1 MKKVFFITAVFY
13 VTFSSFGQKDM
24 ELFRIND
31 APIMVSEFRQM
42 YEKNLMI
49 AEDKEANDIESY
61 LELFIN
67 YKLKVKEAYKLK
79 LDTVKS
85 YQKELESYK
94 KELLAPYLYDAE
106 VLNELVKEAYY
117 RTKNEVKASHILV
130 RYPSEGLAVD
140 TLFLRNKIVGYRNR
154 ILQGE
159 GFEKVAREVSE
170 DPSAKINGG
179 NLGYFKAFQMVYPF
193 ETAVYKTKVGE
204 VSEPFKTKFG
214 WHIVKVTD
222 IRNSKGE
229 FEAAHILVRHSS
241 KGESKIHSLY
251 KLLES
256 GKLFEEV
263 AKEHSEDTNTA
274 KIGGKLPRFGT
285 GKMVD
290 EFENNVRNLKDSGD
304 YSKPFKTKYGWHIA
318 KLIKNYPV
326 PSFSEMENELIRKVK
341 QSKRIKVSDQALFR
355 KLMDKYQV
363 KEYPEALTVFQKNK
377 KEELKIKELNS
388 VLLSVN
394 KKKFTQKDFL
404 EFIKLKNKT
413 ITESF
418 RDFKRRALLSSFKE
432 SLFQTNLE
440 YRNTLLEYKEGLLL
454 FDLMQKKIWNKAS
467 KDTLGLK
474 SFYIANKVKYGKELD
489 DIRGQV
495 ISDYQDELEK
505 KWIKELRKNNMVR
518 VRKGALRKLKN
529 TYNQ

>member
-1 MKKVFFITAVFY
+1 MKKLLFITAVFY
-13 VTFSSFGQKDM
+13 VILPSFSQKDS

-31 APIMVSEFRQM
+31 APIMVSEFKQM
-42 YEKNLMI
+42 YEKNLTI
-49 AEDKEANDIESY
+49 AEDTEAKNIDSY

-67 YKLKVKEAYKLK
+67 YKLKVKEAYNLQ

-85 YQKELESYK
+85 YQRELESYK
-94 KELLAPYLYDAE
+94 KELLEPYLYDTE
-106 VLNELVKEAYY
+106 TLNALVKEAYN
-117 RTKNEVKASHILV
+117 RTKNEIKASHILV
-130 RYPSEGLAVD
+130 RFPSEGLAVD

-159 GFEKVAREVSE
+159 DFKKVAKEVSE
-170 DPSAKINGG
+170 DPSVKINGG

-193 ETAVYKTKVGE
+193 ETAAYKTKVGE

-222 IRNSKGE
+222 IRPSKGE
-229 FEAAHILVRHSS
+229 FESAHILVRNSPKS
-241 KGESKIHSLY
+241 EAKIHSLY

-256 GKLFEEV
+256 GKPFEEV
-263 AKEHSEDTNTA
+263 AKEYSEDTNTA

-290 EFENNVRNLKDSGD
+290 EFENNVRNLKEPGS
-304 YSKPFKTKYGWHIA
+304 YSKPFKTAYGWHIV
-318 KLIKNYPV
+318 KLIKNYSV
-326 PSFSEMENELIRKVK
+326 PSFSEIKNELIRKVK
-341 QSKRIKVSDQALFR
+341 QSKRIKISDRALLK

-363 KEYPEALTVFQKNK
+363 KEYPEALTVFQKTK
-377 KEELKIKELNS
+377 KEALKKDELN
-388 VLLSVN
+388 VIVLSVN

-404 EFIKLKNKT
+404 EFIKLKNEAVTKN
-413 ITESF
+413 F
-418 RDFKRRALLSSFKE
+418 KDFKKEVLLSYFKE
-432 SLFQTNLE
+432 DLFYTNLD

-505 KWIKELRKNNMVR
+505 KWIEKLRKNNMVR

>member
-1 MKKVFFITAVFY
+1 MKKVLFITAVFY
-13 VTFSSFGQKDM
+13 ATFPSFGQKDM

-61 LELFIN
+61 LDLFIN

-94 KELLAPYLYDAE
+94 KELLAPYLYDTE
-106 VLNELVKEAYY
+106 TLSKLVNEAYY

-193 ETAVYKTKVGE
+193 ETAVYKTRVGE

-290 EFENNVRNLKDSGD
+290 EFENNVRNLKEPGD

-326 PSFSEMENELIRKVK
+326 PSFSEMENELTRKVK

-418 RDFKRRALLSSFKE
+418 RDFKRKALLSSFKE
-432 SLFQTNLE
+432 SLFQTNSE